1 MNYNRLHWFQASSPH
16 HKNECFML
24 SVTFNSISSTNIPR
38 VFTKEI
44 TTTTK
49 SLCYIKPCV
58 HKYIPSYKHTEKK
71 SQGTHAILLITMIK
85 TFLKKL
91 LETPCT
97 NTSFPSAAV
106 RIMLQY
112 QAKPDLNQ
120 YSHIIIKML
129 IFLATACNSEKLSPR
144 QTLKSP
150 DRH

>member
-1 MNYNRLHWFQASSPH
+1 MCAQIYTLLQTHR
-16 HKNECFML
+16 
-24 SVTFNSISSTNIPR
+24 
-38 VFTKEI
+38 
-44 TTTTK
+44 
-49 SLCYIKPCV
+49 
-58 HKYIPSYKHTEKK
+58 KK

-150 DRH
+150 DRHWNHQTDTEITRQTMKLCGESVEYWIFSCMLYYARTG